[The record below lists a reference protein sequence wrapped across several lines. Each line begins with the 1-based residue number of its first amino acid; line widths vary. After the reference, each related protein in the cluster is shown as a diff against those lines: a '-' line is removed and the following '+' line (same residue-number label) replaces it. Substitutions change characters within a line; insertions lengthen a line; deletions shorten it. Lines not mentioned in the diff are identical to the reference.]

1 MRRIAGTRTVARPTG
16 SASQVAGSAPAR
28 KPDSWYVAEWPRLAA
43 AVTGPN
49 GRTETAATDAGPQ
62 PANAGDILALANRQR
77 AEASL
82 AEALARGDSLESA
95 ACASIRS
102 LTATGDW
109 RDLNAAWALAEGIG
123 RTAGGAIASTLG
135 HAILVHHRRQ
145 FDRVWA
151 LLHDLPD
158 TGKTGGVGATYAGAK
173 AHAGTGFWLELVGSS
188 LAAACGAFA
197 TWRTPPPRRGRT
209 GPQAKPEETPA

>member
-1 MRRIAGTRTVARPTG
+1 MTFGAAVGGSRP
-16 SASQVAGSAPAR
+16 AALALLVAG
-28 KPDSWYVAEWPRLAA
+28 
-43 AVTGPN
+43 AVG
-49 GRTETAATDAGPQ
+49 
-62 PANAGDILALANRQR
+62 L
-77 AEASL
+77 
-82 AEALARGDSLESA
+82 
-95 ACASIRS
+95 
-102 LTATGDW
+102 
-109 RDLNAAWALAEGIG
+109 GI
-123 RTAGGAIASTLG
+123 T
-135 HAILVHHRRQ
+135 
-145 FDRVWA
+145 